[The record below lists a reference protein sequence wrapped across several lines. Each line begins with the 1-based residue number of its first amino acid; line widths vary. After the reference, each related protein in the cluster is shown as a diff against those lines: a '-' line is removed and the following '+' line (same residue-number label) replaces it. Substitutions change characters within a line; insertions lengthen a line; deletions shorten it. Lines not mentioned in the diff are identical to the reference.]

1 MHHSVNNKNK
11 KNRVAYGYLF
21 SDEREDPQV
30 SLHETITHVQ
40 VQLQYRAVDWFD
52 RRNKFIIIFVFADVL
67 YDGCQLI
74 CTGTICTVYLLNNR
88 NNT

>member
-1 MHHSVNNKNK
+1 MVTFFQMKERIPKFHYMKPSHMFRFNYNTERLIGLIDEINLL
-11 KNRVAYGYLF
+11 LF
-21 SDEREDPQV
+21 
-30 SLHETITHVQ
+30 
-40 VQLQYRAVDWFD
+40 
-52 RRNKFIIIFVFADVL
+52 FVFADVL